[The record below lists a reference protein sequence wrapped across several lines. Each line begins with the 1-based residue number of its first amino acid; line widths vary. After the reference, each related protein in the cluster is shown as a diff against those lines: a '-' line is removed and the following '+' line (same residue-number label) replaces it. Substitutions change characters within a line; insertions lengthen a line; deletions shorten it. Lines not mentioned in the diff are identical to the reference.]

1 MGRLPQYF
9 HRLRRIL
16 LRRGRSHEEAED
28 LIQQAFLNLHEYC
41 ERGGEVLQA
50 EGFLVRTVLRLAIN
64 ARRDEHRHLYEERQ
78 VEELTQLIDT
88 RPTPD
93 EVLAHDECLERM
105 WKVLDTLGR
114 RTRNVFLMH
123 RLGGMSYP
131 DIARQLGISVSAVE
145 KHVARAL
152 GALSEANDDS

>member
-1 MGRLPQYF
+1 MGRMPQTF

-41 ERGGEVLQA
+41 ERGGEVRQP
-50 EGFLVRTVLRLAIN
+50 EGFLIRTVLRLAIN
-64 ARRDEHRHLYEERQ
+64 ARRDEHRDLYDDRQ

-105 WKVLDTLGR
+105 WKILDSLGR

-131 DIARQLGISVSAVE
+131 DIARQLAISVSAVE

-152 GALSEANDDS
+152 RALSEANDDS